1 MSDKNEVVQTS
12 GALVL
17 LTAQDVAARIGR
29 VQEVMKGV
37 MQGPSKENAMGVHYG
52 LIPGCG
58 DKPTLLQPGAQ
69 ILGVTFGIYADP
81 TETIVD
87 MPNGHRE
94 VRVKVAMR
102 RLDTDAVVAYG
113 MGSCSTMEAKY
124 RFRKGD
130 AEVTDQQVPKA
141 YWDAKKT
148 DPKKAQD
155 LIGGSGYGTKK
166 VDGAW
171 FITKGSSEKVENT
184 NPAEYYNTVGK
195 IAFKRAYV
203 HGTINATACSDIFTQ
218 DIEDMVEVLRGE
230 SQFVVGPAPYDKKD
244 EVAPVVEPNTG
255 EVMEGPKPTERLP
268 EKKVEK
274 PLAPPVEEVKK
285 PESIPEGD
293 VLLTPETVTSAIN
306 AFGKLSPE
314 LNEGWMAF
322 LIGKPKEEWTLRNRS
337 ALMKIYAAINSR
349 KIPLK
354 DAIKSDSIDALYER
368 AVG

>member
-1 MSDKNEVVQTS
+1 MSEKNEIAVS
-12 GALVL
+12 GGLML

-29 VQEVMKGV
+29 VQEVMAGV
-37 MQGPSKENAMGVHYG
+37 MQGPSEQNKVGVHYG

-58 DKPTLLQPGAQ
+58 NKPTLLQPGAQ

-102 RLDTDAVVAYG
+102 RLDTDDVVAYG
-113 MGSCSTMEAKY
+113 MGSCSTMESKY

-141 YWDAKKT
+141 YWDAKKV

-155 LIGGSGYGTKK
+155 LIGGAGYGTKK

-171 FITKGSSEKVENT
+171 FITKGTSEKVENT

-218 DIEDMVEVLRGE
+218 DIEDMAEVLRGE
-230 SQFVVGPAPYDKKD
+230 TQFEVGPAPYHAPAAAPVEKKD
-244 EVAPVVEPNTG
+244 VPIEP
-255 EVMEGPKPTERLP
+255 LP
-268 EKKVEK
+268 EKKIEK
-274 PLAPPVEEVKK
+274 PLAPPTEEVKK
-285 PESIPEGD
+285 PETLQESD
-293 VLLTPETVTSAIN
+293 QVLDADTIKSAVV
-306 AFGKLSPE
+306 AFEKLSPD
-314 LNEGWMAF
+314 LNIDWMEK
-322 LIGKPKEEWTLRNRS
+322 LIGKPSERWTLRNRS
-337 ALMKIYAAINSR
+337 ALMAIYKHINNR

-354 DAIKSDSIDALYER
+354 EAVDSTDIDVLYEK
-368 AVG
+368 AIA

>member
-1 MSDKNEVVQTS
+1 MSEKNEVVQAS

-87 MPNGHRE
+87 MPMGHRE
-94 VRVKVAMR
+94 VRVKVAMK

-130 AEVTDQQVPKA
+130 AEITDQQVPKA
-141 YWDAKKT
+141 YWDAKKA

-155 LIGGSGYGTKK
+155 LIGGAGYGTKK

-184 NPAEYYNTVGK
+184 NPAEFYNTVGK

-218 DIEDMVEVLRGE
+218 DIEDMAEVIRGE
-230 SQFVVGPAPYDKKD
+230 SQFEVGPAPYHKPEETKT
-244 EVAPVVEPNTG
+244 APVEP
-255 EVMEGPKPTERLP
+255 PKPQEEPLP

-285 PESIPEGD
+285 PESVQEGD
-293 VLLTPETVTSAIN
+293 VLLTPETVASAIN
-306 AFGKLSPE
+306 AFQKLSPE

-322 LIGKPKEEWTLRNRS
+322 LIGKPKEKWTLRNRS

-368 AVG
+368 AIA